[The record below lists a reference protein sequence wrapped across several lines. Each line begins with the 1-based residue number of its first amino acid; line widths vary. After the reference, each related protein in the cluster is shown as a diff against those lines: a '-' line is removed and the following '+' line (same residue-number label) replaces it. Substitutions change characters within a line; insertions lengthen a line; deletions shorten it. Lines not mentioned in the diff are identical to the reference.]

1 MCKYLSLKWDRE
13 TFQLYCV
20 LRIYLNYGVL
30 RPSELINMK
39 ITTTVEGNEDI
50 NYINYN
56 TNMIVINKH
65 KNDRNRPKISEIKD
79 KYLMPILHKRINKYL
94 ISNSKNELYKDSSAF
109 TKLFSKRF
117 NNYMPYDLRKC
128 ISSKAIHEGD
138 TEKIKTLEHNQ
149 GHSLETIS
157 LYYNTY
163 T

>member
-30 RPSELINMK
+30 RPSELISMK
-39 ITTTVEGNEDI
+39 ITTTDEGNEDI

-79 KYLMPILHKRINKYL
+79 KYLMPI
-94 ISNSKNELYKDSSAF
+94 
-109 TKLFSKRF
+109 
-117 NNYMPYDLRKC
+117 
-128 ISSKAIHEGD
+128 
-138 TEKIKTLEHNQ
+138 
-149 GHSLETIS
+149 
-157 LYYNTY
+157 
-163 T
+163 